1 MSNKS
6 PKEGIYMTMYV
17 ERNKIKLA
25 KHGLVQQFS
34 TAFSNLSVAH
44 AQGTAQHTI
53 VTCQVMTAHYR
64 RIRL

>member
-25 KHGLVQQFS
+25 KHGLCFLPS
-34 TAFSNLSVAH
+34 LESPE
-44 AQGTAQHTI
+44 
-53 VTCQVMTAHYR
+53 R
-64 RIRL
+64 K